1 MQASNLIAVFK
12 RFPKQLFRVNNGRPI
27 NLRVW
32 SPRRH
37 SYDIFAE
44 NGLVK
49 PKALDPLSYAAPNGA
64 SMRPNSPYQ
73 QSLVSWRFRGSDM
86 VVYSVPKGTR
96 LPDDLVLVHERSDHY
111 SLQPAAGGIPDVV
124 GTVGG
129 KDGAD
134 EVSKVVVVVFVGGS
148 GDEML
153 AVKYTV
159 SIAVTVPQPYATA
172 WVSGQVRVWQ

>member
-12 RFPKQLFRVNNGRPI
+12 QFPKQLFRVNNGRPI

-86 VVYSVPKGTR
+86 IVYSVPKGTR

-111 SLQPAAGGIPDVV
+111 SLQPAVPM
-124 GTVGG
+124 TVE
-129 KDGAD
+129 DMNARMTNFFQDNAQEFTRD
-134 EVSKVVVVVFVGGS
+134 EWLEAYPK
-148 GDEML
+148 
-153 AVKYTV
+153 
-159 SIAVTVPQPYATA
+159 ATE
-172 WVSGQVRVWQ
+172 SSQFHPSR

>member
-1 MQASNLIAVFK
+1 MQACNLIAVFK
-12 RFPKQLFRVNNGRPI
+12 RFPKHLFRVNTGRPI

-32 SPRRH
+32 SPRRY

-64 SMRPNSPYQ
+64 SMRPHSPYQ

-86 VVYSVPKGTR
+86 IVYSVPKGTL

-111 SLQPAAGGIPDVV
+111 SLQPAVAM
-124 GTVGG
+124 TVDG
-129 KDGAD
+129 KFSCMPFRNCDQSLTRHLDMNARMTNFFRDNAQEFTRD
-134 EVSKVVVVVFVGGS
+134 EWLEAYPKS
-148 GDEML
+148 
-153 AVKYTV
+153 Y
-159 SIAVTVPQPYATA
+159 
-172 WVSGQVRVWQ
+172 